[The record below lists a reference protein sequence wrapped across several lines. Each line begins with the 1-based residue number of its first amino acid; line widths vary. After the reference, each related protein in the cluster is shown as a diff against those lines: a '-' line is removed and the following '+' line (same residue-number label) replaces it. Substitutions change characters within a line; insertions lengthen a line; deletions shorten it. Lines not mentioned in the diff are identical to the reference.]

1 MAENAGL
8 KAEEVIAK
16 LYAETSK
23 SHWAGIDVDSGAV
36 KDAKELEVFDSYEC
50 KSWAVKLTIDAVL
63 TILRVDQIIMS
74 KPAGGPNMNA
84 RAPVP
89 DDD

>member
-1 MAENAGL
+1 M
-8 KAEEVIAK
+8 
-16 LYAETSK
+16 Y
-23 SHWAGIDVDSGAV
+23 GIDVEDGVV
-36 KDAKELEVFDSYEC
+36 KDVKEIAILDSYEC
-50 KSWAVKLTIDAVL
+50 KSWAIKLTIDAVL

-74 KPAGGPNMNA
+74 KPAGGPNMA